1 MRRVLPVALLLL
13 LSSPLHADCSAKS
26 LPSQYTAT
34 ITKPPCN
41 AAAPC
46 VQHAPV
52 HFTLVG
58 SCSPIPFYPGPCPGP
73 YVVDNCDT
81 LTWNF
86 GDGTPTQTV
95 YGSGAVDH
103 VFPVAG
109 NFRVNVDVTNGA
121 GTSTIHGSAY
131 ICADPPAYVRFS
143 QPVYTVSEH
152 GGSVTV
158 TLERSGN
165 TARAFTL
172 QYSTFPNGAEFVR
185 NLEPLMMNVDFAA
198 GETTKQVVHRVQDD
212 SVFTGD
218 SDHSVGVTSDG
229 AAVMDAGPVTT
240 SNIHVVEDEP
250 GPELT
255 IDDVTVPEGNGP
267 HPVTF
272 VLHLSKPAS
281 DRVYAWCVPHDGSA
295 HAGVDFLLQG
305 NTAIIEPGTTSGTC
319 EVQVLGNTVVE
330 SDKTFTVSTDPI
342 LGPVTVKKGTASCT
356 LTNDD
361 VVVPVTPALWFPYPM
376 MTMSVGTTERA
387 TLTATTAMNVSLA
400 SSDLSVVR
408 VDPSITAP
416 SAFQLTAV
424 GYGRATITATSGSLS
439 AKLVVDVALNPRR
452 RSARH

>member
-1 MRRVLPVALLLL
+1 MRRALPLALLLL
-13 LSSPLHADCSAKS
+13 SNPLHADCHATAPPSPYSAAI
-26 LPSQYTAT
+26 TA
-34 ITKPPCN
+34 PPCN

-58 SCSPIPFYPGPCPGP
+58 SCSIVPLYPGGCLPP
-73 YVVDNCDT
+73 YVIDSCDT

-109 NFRVNVDVTNGA
+109 NFTVNVDVTNNA
-121 GTSTIHGSAY
+121 GTGRIHGSAY

-143 QPVYTVSEH
+143 QPEYTVSEH

-158 TLERSGN
+158 TLDRSGD
-165 TARAFTL
+165 TARPFTV

-198 GETTKQVVHRVQDD
+198 GETTKQIVHRVQDD
-212 SVFTGD
+212 AVFTGD
-218 SDHSVGVTSDG
+218 SDHSIGVTSDG

-240 SNIHVVEDEP
+240 SKIHVVEDEP

-255 IDDVTVPEGNGP
+255 IDDVTIPEGNGP

-295 HAGVDFLLQG
+295 RAGVDFVLQG
-305 NTAIIEPGTTSGTC
+305 NTAIIEPGATAGTC
-319 EVQVLGNTVVE
+319 QIQVLGNTIVE
-330 SDKTFTVSTDPI
+330 KDKTFTVSTDPV

-356 LTNDD
+356 LVNDD
-361 VVVPVTPALWFPYPM
+361 VVIPVTPALWFPYPT
-376 MTMSVGTTERA
+376 MTLNVGATEHAALSA
-387 TLTATTAMNVSLA
+387 TASMDVSLV
-400 SSDLSVVR
+400 SSDPSVVR
-408 VDPSITAP
+408 VDPSAGAP
-416 SAFQLTAV
+416 SAVQLTAV
-424 GYGRATITATSGSLS
+424 GFGHATITATSGELT
-439 AKLVVDVALNPRR
+439 AQLVVDVALNPRR